1 MTDTTSDSAGRS
13 KKVRLGYAAQP
24 QAGRPFTATEHPDI
38 VLVDADSSHPRAMAR
53 QCPHRGH
60 DLAVHG
66 KISPDGHFEC
76 LHKGYRWRRSTGE
89 PTPDGRAVGGL
100 VFARAYRD
108 ESGAWWADFGSED
121 RPEAQAD
128 EPILVI
134 SSAPIDQSS
143 LLDGHLAELADCAA
157 SAFREA
163 AAALRGGT
171 VRDDARAALRA
182 AYDLLGQLV
191 DGSSELA
198 GQAAAAA
205 DSSGLSDDVQIYD
218 AYFGVARAPQLS
230 AKLAVASAAPTLRAL
245 AADLLHAPLTPDDA
259 AWLTEF
265 AARFLT
271 TCRAEVP
278 HAPLVIREDVGEDQA
293 LPAHTPQ
300 ARWRL
305 GHRVYALANRSAAAA
320 LAAADTLLNRQN
332 RSGTVAQ
339 LRQAVEHV
347 RALTAA
353 MHLAAAMSADAYQA
367 SVRPTMAP
375 PALSIELTGAMN
387 VDHGSYRNALS
398 TFLANYDTPY
408 AEGKSHSPD
417 LALALEQV
425 LHADLNDLEAHIG
438 LTYRLVGEV
447 PALDEHADGSAVQ
460 ALRGLYLRRVVG
472 YGPYLRI
479 NLAA

>member
-1 MTDTTSDSAGRS
+1 MTETTSGSAGGS

-24 QAGRPFTATEHPDI
+24 QAGRPFIATENPDI
-38 VLVDADSSHPRAMAR
+38 VLVDVDSSHPRALPR

-76 LHKGYRWRRSTGE
+76 LHKGYRWQSTGE
-89 PTPDGRAVGGL
+89 PTPDCRAVGGL

-108 ESGAWWADFGSED
+108 ESGVWWADFGSED

-128 EPILVI
+128 EPVLVI
-134 SSAPIDQSS
+134 SSAPVDQSS
-143 LLDGHLAELADCAA
+143 LVDGHLAELADCAA

-163 AAALRGGT
+163 AEALRDGT
-171 VRDDARAALRA
+171 VRDDAKAALRG
-182 AYDLLGQLV
+182 AYDLLGHFI
-191 DGSSELA
+191 DGTADLA
-198 GQAAAAA
+198 AQAIAAA
-205 DSSGLSDDVQIYD
+205 DSSDLPDEVQIYD
-218 AYFGVARAPQLS
+218 AYFGVARTPQLS

-259 AWLTEF
+259 AWLAQF
-265 AARFLT
+265 AAHFLT

-278 HAPLVIREDVGEDQA
+278 HAPLMIREANGEDQA
-293 LPAHTPQ
+293 LPAYTPQ

-320 LAAADTLLNRQN
+320 LAAADTLLKRKD

-353 MHLAAAMSADAYQA
+353 MHLAAAMSANAYQG

-387 VDHGSYRNALS
+387 VDHGSYRSALR
-398 TFLANYDTPY
+398 TFLASYDTPY
-408 AEGKSHSPD
+408 AEAKSHSFD
-417 LALALEQV
+417 LALSLEQV